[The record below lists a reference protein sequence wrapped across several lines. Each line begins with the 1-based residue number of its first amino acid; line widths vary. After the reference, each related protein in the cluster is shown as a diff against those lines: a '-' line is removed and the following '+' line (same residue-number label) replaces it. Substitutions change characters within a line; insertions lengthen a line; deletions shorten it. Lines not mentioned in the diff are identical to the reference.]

1 MGHSSSNAFGGGSS
15 SSSTLVG
22 GSGTGYR
29 RSSGS
34 GGGDGTAA
42 AAADPVEATRQ
53 RIARLKADGALASAA
68 GNVDGDSA
76 VGPGLESPDG
86 LSPKKPKK
94 LSEIKINPAISA
106 TFAKGGL
113 APPPASSSGSKR
125 AGAAAAPA
133 ATGIDLLGDLDVPA
147 AAAPSSSTAKGGLD
161 DWDGFASA
169 AVAPSSAAAG
179 VTSSAA
185 ATGDDDWAA
194 FDSAPPASS
203 SSQQVGG
210 WEGCVCAACA

>member
-1 MGHSSSNAFGGGSS
+1 M
-15 SSSTLVG
+15 
-22 GSGTGYR
+22 
-29 RSSGS
+29 
-34 GGGDGTAA
+34 
-42 AAADPVEATRQ
+42 P
-53 RIARLKADGALASAA
+53 SAA
-68 GNVDGDSA
+68 GGADGDGA
-76 VGPGLESPDG
+76 VGPGLESPDS

-113 APPPASSSGSKR
+113 TPPPSSSSGSKR

-147 AAAPSSSTAKGGLD
+147 PAAAAAAPSSSTAKGGLD

-169 AVAPSSAAAG
+169 AVAPTSAAAG
-179 VTSSAA
+179 VASSAA
-185 ATGDDDWAA
+185 AAGDDDWAA

-210 WEGCVCAACA
+210 EDAHVLHVHSRCRHCIHLEHEHCSKLDLLLVLASGHVYV